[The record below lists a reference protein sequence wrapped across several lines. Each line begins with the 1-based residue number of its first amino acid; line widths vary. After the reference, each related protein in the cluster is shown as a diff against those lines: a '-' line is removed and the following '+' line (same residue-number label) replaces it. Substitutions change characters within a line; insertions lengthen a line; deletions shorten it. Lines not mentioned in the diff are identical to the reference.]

1 MGEDCGLQ
9 ASQQGYRTGRVF
21 LALTKHGNGSGST
34 GFKERYCIGNTL
46 GKGVT
51 SSLGSAAWAK
61 QIDILGGGFKHFL
74 FSPHLGKIPILTN
87 FFAKGLE
94 PPTSIYIYINL
105 LSYTFVQPLFL
116 TQQHWGSH
124 VMDFNLLQT

>member
-1 MGEDCGLQ
+1 VVLQCAMVHEIGFNKRWCLASRHMGEDCGLQ
-9 ASQQGYRTGRVF
+9 ASRQGYRTGRVF

-87 FFAKGLE
+87 IFQRG
-94 PPTSIYIYINL
+94 
-105 LSYTFVQPLFL
+105 
-116 TQQHWGSH
+116 
-124 VMDFNLLQT
+124 